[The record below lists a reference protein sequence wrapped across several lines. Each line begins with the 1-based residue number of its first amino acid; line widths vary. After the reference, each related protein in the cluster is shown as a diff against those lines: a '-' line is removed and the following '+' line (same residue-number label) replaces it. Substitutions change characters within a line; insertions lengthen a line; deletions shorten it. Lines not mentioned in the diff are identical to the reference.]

1 MMILNQGRGQYI
13 CNVHV
18 VALIVHIALPNVGI
32 TTPPFG
38 LQPTDLANI
47 DNLNWLVLDLIPI

>member
-1 MMILNQGRGQYI
+1 MMILNQGRGQY
-13 CNVHV
+13 